1 MTEDTLFLPG
11 LSPVEGKQLQ
21 VAFDGGLQSSDGGV
35 LLLRE
40 VDRRIGLA
48 ERLAACIPDWRDP
61 ESISHGMAE
70 MLRFRLFA
78 IAAGYEDA
86 DDCDALRSDPIFK
99 LAVGRGPETGEPLC
113 SQPTMSRLEN
123 RVSWRTLVR
132 LQATLIDQFCASW
145 AEVPA
150 RIVLDIDDTW
160 DAVHGGQQLAL
171 FNAHHDGY
179 GFLPIHIYE
188 AASGKLVAAILRP
201 GKTPSGREVRKILKH
216 VIHRIRKHWPKVEI
230 LVRGDSHY
238 GRPEA
243 MDWCEDNRVFYAFG
257 LGTNAALAAL
267 AAPLNE
273 DVAVRRALAGAAA
286 KLRRYGSFAYA
297 AKGWRQ
303 ERRVIARIEASE
315 QGTDSRFVVTSLAD
329 KPQRLY
335 ARVYCAR
342 GQMENL
348 IKAHKRHL
356 ASDRT
361 SCTSALA
368 NQFRLVLH
376 SAAYML
382 LHGLRAAAPRRSFWR
397 TAQFDTLRARLLK
410 LGARVIEKATRIKVM
425 LPAACPDKAI
435 LAHLAGAFAPTGP

>member
-11 LSPVEGKQLQ
+11 LSPVAGKQVQ

-40 VDRRIGLA
+40 VDRRLDLA

-61 ESISHGMAE
+61 ESISHGIVE
-70 MLRFRLFA
+70 MLRFRMFA

-86 DDCDALRSDPIFK
+86 DDCDALRGDPIFK

-123 RVSWRTLVR
+123 RVSWRTLIR
-132 LQATLIDQFCASW
+132 LQAALIDQFCASW
-145 AEVPA
+145 AKVPQ

-188 AASGKLVAAILRP
+188 ATSGKLAAAILRP
-201 GKTPSGREVRKILKH
+201 GKTPTGKEVRIILKH
-216 VIHRIRKHWPKVEI
+216 VIRRIRKHWPKVEI

-243 MDWCEDNRVFYAFG
+243 MDWCEDSGISYAFG
-257 LGTNAALAAL
+257 FGTNAVLAAL

-273 DVAVRRALAGAAA
+273 DVAVRRALAGAKA
-286 KLRRYGSFAYA
+286 KVRRYGSFRYA
-297 AKGWRQ
+297 AKGWRN
-303 ERRVIARIEASE
+303 ERRVVARVEASDR
-315 QGTDSRFVVTSLAD
+315 GTDTRFVVTNLAD
-329 KPQRLY
+329 KPRRLY
-335 ARVYCAR
+335 ERVYCAR

-376 SAAYML
+376 SGTYML
-382 LHGLRAAAPRRSFWR
+382 LHALRAVAPRRSFWR
-397 TAQFDTLRARLLK
+397 TAQFDTLRLRLLK
-410 LGARVIEKATRIKVM
+410 LGARVIEKATRIKVI

-435 LAHLAGAFAPTGP
+435 FARLAGAFAPSGP

>member
-1 MTEDTLFLPG
+1 MSKDTPFLPG
-11 LSPVEGKQLQ
+11 LSPVEGKQVQ

-40 VDRRIGLA
+40 VDRRLGLA
-48 ERLAACIPDWRDP
+48 ARLATCIPDWRDP
-61 ESISHGMAE
+61 ESISHGIAE
-70 MLRFRLFA
+70 MLRFRMFA

-86 DDCDALRSDPIFK
+86 DDCDALRTDPIFK
-99 LAVGRGPETGEPLC
+99 LAAGRGPETGEPLC

-132 LQATLIDQFCASW
+132 LQAALIDQFCDSW
-145 AEVPA
+145 AKIPA
-150 RIVLDIDDTW
+150 RIELDIDDTW

-171 FNAHHDGY
+171 FNAHYDGY

-188 AASGKLVAAILRP
+188 ASSGKLVAAILRP
-201 GKTPSGREVRKILKH
+201 GKPPSGQEVRKILKH
-216 VIHRIRKHWPKVEI
+216 VIRRIRRHWPKVAI
-230 LVRGDSHY
+230 LVRGDGHY

-243 MDWCEDNRVFYAFG
+243 MDWCEDNRVSYAFG
-257 LGTNAALAAL
+257 LGTNATLAAL
-267 AAPLNE
+267 AAPFN
-273 DVAVRRALAGAAA
+273 DDAAARRALKGATG
-286 KLRRYGSFAYA
+286 KLRRYGSLRYA
-297 AKGWRQ
+297 AKGWRR
-303 ERRVIARIEASE
+303 ERRVVARIEASDR
-315 QGTDSRFVVTSLAD
+315 GADTRFVVTNLAD
-329 KPQRLY
+329 KPKRLY
-335 ARVYCAR
+335 ERVYCAR

-348 IKAHKRHL
+348 IKSHKRHL

-376 SAAYML
+376 SATYML

-397 TAQFDTLRARLLK
+397 KAQFDTLRLRLLK

-435 LAHLAGAFAPTGP
+435 FAHLAGAFAPSGP

>member
-1 MTEDTLFLPG
+1 MAEDTLFLPG

-40 VDRRIGLA
+40 VDRRLGLA
-48 ERLAACIPDWRDP
+48 GRLAGVIPDWRDP
-61 ESISHGMAE
+61 ESISHAIAD
-70 MLRFRLFA
+70 MLRFRMFA

-86 DDCDALRSDPIFK
+86 DDCDALRQDPIFK
-99 LAVGRGPETGEPLC
+99 LATGRGPETGAALC

-123 RVSWRTLVR
+123 RVSWRTLIR
-132 LQATLIDQFCASW
+132 LQAALIDQFCASW
-145 AEVPA
+145 AKVPA
-150 RIVLDIDDTW
+150 RIVLDIDDSW

-188 AASGKLVAAILRP
+188 ASSGKLVAAILRP
-201 GKTPSGREVRKILKH
+201 GKTPSGKEVCKVLRH
-216 VIHRIRKHWPKVEI
+216 VIRRIRKHWPKVEI

-243 MDWCEDNRVFYAFG
+243 MDLCEDAGVFYAFG

-267 AAPLNE
+267 VAPLN
-273 DVAVRRALAGAAA
+273 DDAALRRVRKGAKA
-286 KLRRYGSFAYA
+286 KVRRYGSFRYA
-297 AKGWRQ
+297 AKSWRR
-303 ERRVIARIEASE
+303 ERRVVARIEAS
-315 QGTDSRFVVTSLAD
+315 QRGTDTRFVVTNLAD
-329 KPQRLY
+329 KPKRLY
-335 ARVYCAR
+335 ERVYCAR

-376 SAAYML
+376 SAAYVL
-382 LHGLRAAAPRRSFWR
+382 LHALRAAAPKRSFWR
-397 TAQFDTLRARLLK
+397 RAQFDTLRLRLLK
-410 LGARVIEKATRIKVM
+410 LGARVVEKATRIKVM

-435 LAHLAGAFAPTGP
+435 FAQLAGAFAPSGP

>member
-1 MTEDTLFLPG
+1 MSEDTPFLPG
-11 LSPVEGKQLQ
+11 LSPVDGKQVE

-40 VDRRIGLA
+40 VDRRLGLA
-48 ERLAACIPDWRDP
+48 ARLTTCIPDWRDP
-61 ESISHGMAE
+61 ESISHGIAE
-70 MLRFRLFA
+70 MLRFRMFA

-86 DDCDALRSDPIFK
+86 DDCDALRHDPIYK
-99 LAVGRGPETGEPLC
+99 LALGRGPETGEALC

-132 LQATLIDQFCASW
+132 LQAALIDQFCAGW
-145 AEVPA
+145 KHVPR
-150 RIVLDIDDTW
+150 RIELDIDDTW

-171 FNAHHDGY
+171 FNAHYDGY
-179 GFLPIHIYE
+179 GFLPMHIYE
-188 AASGKLVAAILRP
+188 ATSGQLVAAILRP
-201 GKTPSGREVRKILKH
+201 GKTPTGQEVKTILKH
-216 VIHRIRKHWPKVEI
+216 VIRRIREHWPKVEI
-230 LVRGDSHY
+230 LVRGDGHY

-243 MDWCEDNRVFYAFG
+243 MDWCEDNGVFYAFG

-267 AAPLNE
+267 AAPLKE
-273 DVAVRRALAGAAA
+273 DVAVRRALAGAVG
-286 KLRRYGSFAYA
+286 KRRRYGSFAYA

-303 ERRVIARIEASE
+303 DRRVVARLEASD
-315 QGTDSRFVVTSLAD
+315 QGTDTRFVVTNLAD
-329 KPQRLY
+329 KPRRLY
-335 ARVYCAR
+335 ERVYCAR

-376 SAAYML
+376 SGTYML
-382 LHGLRAAAPRRSFWR
+382 LHALRAQAPRRSFWR
-397 TAQFDTLRARLLK
+397 TAQFDTLRRRLLK
-410 LGARVIEKATRIKVM
+410 LGARIYEKATRIKVM

-435 LAHLAGAFAPTGP
+435 FAHLAGAFAPSGP

>member
-1 MTEDTLFLPG
+1 MMEDTLFLPG
-11 LSPVEGKQLQ
+11 LSAVDGKQVQ
-21 VAFDGGLQSSDGGV
+21 VAFAGGLQSSDGGV

-40 VDRRIGLA
+40 VDRRLGLA
-48 ERLAACIPDWRDP
+48 ERLAACIPEWRDP
-61 ESISHGMAE
+61 ESISHTLVE
-70 MLRFRLFA
+70 MLRFRMFA
-78 IAAGYEDA
+78 IAAGYADA

-99 LAVGRGPETGEPLC
+99 LAAGRAPETGEDLC

-123 RVSWRTLVR
+123 RVSWRTLIR
-132 LQATLIDQFCASW
+132 LQAALIDAFCAGW
-145 AEVPA
+145 AKVPA

-160 DAVHGGQQLAL
+160 DAVHGCQQLAL

-188 AASGKLVAAILRP
+188 ATSGQLVAAILRP
-201 GKTPSGREVRKILKH
+201 GKTPSGQEVRCILQH
-216 VIHRIRKHWPKVEI
+216 VIRRIRKHWPKVEI
-230 LVRGDSHY
+230 LVRGDGHY
-238 GRPEA
+238 SRPEA
-243 MDWCEDNRVFYAFG
+243 LAWCEDNRVFYVFG

-273 DVAVRRALAGAAA
+273 DVAVRRALRAATA
-286 KLRRYGSFAYA
+286 KLRRYGTFRYA

-303 ERRVIARIEASE
+303 ERSVVPRVEASA
-315 QGTDSRFVVTSLAD
+315 QGTDTRFIVTNLAD
-329 KPQRLY
+329 KPKRLY
-335 ARVYCAR
+335 ERVYCAR

-382 LHGLRAAAPRRSFWR
+382 LHALRAAAPRRSVWR
-397 TAQFDTLRARLLK
+397 TAQFDTLRLRLLK
-410 LGARVIEKATRIKVM
+410 LGARIIEKATRIKVV
-425 LPAACPDKAI
+425 LPTACPDRAI
-435 LAHLAGAFAPTGP
+435 FARLAAAFAPSGP